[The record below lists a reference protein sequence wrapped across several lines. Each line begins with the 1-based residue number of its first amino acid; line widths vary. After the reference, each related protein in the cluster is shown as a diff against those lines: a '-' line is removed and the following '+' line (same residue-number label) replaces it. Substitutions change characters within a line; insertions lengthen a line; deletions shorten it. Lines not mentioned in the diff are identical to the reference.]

1 MKQLSKMML
10 AAVAS
15 VALAAPAFAWDFWC
29 KRISCNSKSFN
40 QTSTKA

>member
-15 VALAAPAFAWDFWC
+15 VAIAAPAFAWDFSASGTAG
-29 KRISCNSKSFN
+29 R
-40 QTSTKA
+40 